1 MDPSSCKRHKHDTG
15 HDSLPGTQSP
25 SSIISHT
32 RSVRLRFL
40 ERFDELKYGSATEDY
55 KAIER
60 KKHQLISTLE
70 KLQQVPIKLP
80 CASATLETSDAG
92 LHGAAQS
99 ERNIS
104 SDNIVDLD
112 QYDVGDHTHGN
123 MDSTEAQ
130 KTVILLD
137 SDDEDMVKSFGDGNL
152 SDSKQN
158 ADFTQDCMPAEQPCQ
173 DQDIIM
179 RNDENINSEALVVD
193 PGKHSMG
200 IDNESRDEEKET
212 REGEGEDV
220 QSKGHME
227 NNNISAVD
235 SYEISCEVIQS
246 ESMEEGNYNHI
257 DTIDNPVDELD
268 DLWKDMSVA
277 LAMSKTIGSDHS
289 IVPSEKNSS
298 EVVDDCHHDFVM
310 KDDLGIVCRVCG
322 LIQQRI
328 ENIFELQWKKRNRSY
343 RTYPQEP
350 RNCNNLEATTN
361 PSGDILQVAPGTL
374 SIHPQHSERMK
385 PHQVEGFNFLIKNLA
400 DENNPGGCILAHA
413 PGSGKTFMLISF
425 VQSFLARYP
434 AGRPLIILPK
444 GILATWRTEF
454 VRWQIKDMP
463 IPLYDFYSS
472 KADSRS
478 EQLNVLNLW
487 EEKRSIL
494 LLGYQ
499 QFACIVSD
507 QTYKAEAVMCQEK
520 LLKVPSLVIL
530 DEGHTPR
537 NEQTDLLNA
546 LGSIR
551 TPRKVV
557 LSGTLFQNHVKEV
570 FNILNLVRPKF
581 LKTERSRG
589 IVKRVLS
596 KVDMLGKN
604 ARSRNISDK
613 FCDLVE
619 ENLQKDA
626 NDKMR
631 AMIIESLR
639 ELTANVLHYYQGE
652 LSEELP
658 GLLDLT
664 VFLKM
669 STEQE
674 EILRGLV
681 GLGKFSK
688 SAKCSAVSL
697 HPCLK
702 DIQNIKDKNRDIVV
716 EKIGSIMRGIDIKVG
731 AKAKFI
737 YNLLCLSEAAGE
749 KVLVFSRYVRFLI
762 FLEMLVVREKG
773 WVPDMHIF
781 SMTGESTPDQRDKAV
796 ERFNQSPDAKVFFG
810 SIKACGEGISLV
822 GASRVVIL
830 DVHENPSVMRQA
842 IGRAFR
848 PGQSKMVYCYRLVAA
863 DSPEEE
869 DHNTAFR
876 KEWVSKMWFESND
889 LCGNDN
895 FELATVDVSESGDRF
910 LDNEAL
916 RQDIKSLYKR
926 YVYPNRAM
934 NLIKHFVFLLGC

>member
-310 KDDLGIVCRVCG
+310 KDDLGIVCRICG
-322 LIQQRI
+322 LIQQCI

-749 KVLVFSRYVRFLI
+749 KVLMFSRYVRFLI

-926 YVYPNRAM
+926 
-934 NLIKHFVFLLGC
+934 